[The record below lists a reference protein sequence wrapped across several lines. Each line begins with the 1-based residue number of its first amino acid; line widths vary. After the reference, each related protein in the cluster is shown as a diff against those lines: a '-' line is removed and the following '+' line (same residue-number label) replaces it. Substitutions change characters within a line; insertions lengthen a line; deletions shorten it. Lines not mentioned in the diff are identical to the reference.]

1 MDDFLDT
8 IGEVAEPVFE
18 TLKEWGEDAV
28 DTIKEQAPRYLRF
41 VGYALKN
48 IHLRI

>member
-1 MDDFLDT
+1 MDDILDT

-28 DTIKEQAPRYLRF
+28 DTIKEQAPHYLRF
-41 VGYALKN
+41 VGYAWKN
-48 IHLRI
+48 LHLRI